1 MMNKETTSGHL
12 VFTEDQMDLLQ
23 ELINIGVGRAADA
36 LSQLVESRIQ
46 LCVPEIKMIGSQKA
60 REIFEARSVSEETM
74 VTQSFNG
81 SISGRLGM
89 LLDKK
94 SAILMTS
101 LLSDEQCTENE
112 INLEQEGIILEVG
125 NIVLN
130 GVMGSISNAIEDQLD
145 YSIPEIARSNSIKI
159 LLEKNMLNKP
169 TVLLADV
176 SLHVENS
183 AIEGSI
189 IVVFD
194 AEEICLMLNQII
206 DES

>member
-1 MMNKETTSGHL
+1 MNKETTSGHL

-194 AEEICLMLNQII
+194 TEEICLMLNQII

>member
-1 MMNKETTSGHL
+1 MNKETTSGHL